1 MRKLSALIV
10 FAALLAGCGGGDDD
24 TPPMST
30 PASAEVQAEEEAAHD
45 LKGYSEGVKRYYGSV
60 HSHGEIDDPNAAI
73 EAEYHQPP
81 VPPENALGG
90 AITLTA
96 TNIGVRL
103 KVTPTKVDTV
113 RGEDGE
119 RYTAVHLTF
128 ESTGITIFDSEMN
141 GATVTYGDGK
151 PVPLD
156 PDAKAECSNGLD
168 GNPRLE
174 VGASM
179 KGCLLFPEG
188 DGEPTRF
195 QLALEQ
201 VPAEAGGVWN
211 LG

>member
-1 MRKLSALIV
+1 MRKLFALIV
-10 FAALLAGCGGGDDD
+10 FAALFAGCGGGDDQ
-24 TPPMST
+24 TPPAST
-30 PASAEVQAEEEAAHD
+30 PASAEVHEEEAEHD
-45 LKGYSEGVKRYYGSV
+45 LEGYSEAVKQYYGEP

-103 KVTPTKVDTV
+103 KVTPTEVDTV
-113 RGEDGE
+113 RTDDGE
-119 RYTAVHLTF
+119 RYTAVHLDL
-128 ESTGITIFDSEMN
+128 ESTGIAIYESEFKS
-141 GATVTYGDGK
+141 ATLTYGDGE
-151 PVPLD
+151 PVPVD
-156 PDAKAECSNGLD
+156 SEAKAECSD
-168 GNPRLE
+168 GFGDYPRLD

-179 KGCLLFPEG
+179 SGCLLFPEG
-188 DGEPTRF
+188 EGEPTRF

-201 VPAEAGGVWN
+201 VPAEAGGIWN